1 MKNDDLLSMYE
12 GAFEQWKARLALSRI
27 KALGFPRREWQ
38 DLMQELAVAI
48 VEFEYDPDHV
58 NGAKEETVLYAV
70 INQHLLFM
78 MRSRCRERRRFERH
92 LRRMGVRKDGTYLP
106 GTEPCCEHDGPLSA
120 DVQRVMG
127 ELSKFDR
134 VVAKALARGL
144 SRGAI
149 ARRLKC
155 DWKTVNK
162 AQRRI
167 KQRFDDLD
175 IDLEALH

>member
-1 MKNDDLLSMYE
+1 MKNDDLLGMYE
-12 GAFEQWKARLALSRI
+12 GAFEQWKARLVISRI
-27 KALGFPRREWQ
+27 KAMGFPRREWH
-38 DLMQELAVAI
+38 DLMQELAVVI
-48 VEFEYDPDHV
+48 LEFDYDPDHAKQ
-58 NGAKEETVLYAV
+58 AKEETALYIV
-70 INQHLLFM
+70 INNHLVSM

-106 GTEPCCEHDGPLSA
+106 GTEPCFEHDGPLRA

-134 VVAKALARGL
+134 IVAKGLARGL
-144 SRGAI
+144 RRGVI
-149 ARRLKC
+149 ARKLKC

-162 AQRRI
+162 ATRRI

-175 IDLEALH
+175 IDLEALQ